1 MLVVDEDAVRR
12 ATYEF
17 LKLQGYTVLEA
28 RDGLD
33 ALAIVKSYGST
44 IHLVISDVVMPN
56 MSGGQLAKELA
67 VRCPETKF
75 RFVSGYPGKTVIDH
89 EVLDFESNFLSET
102 VHLEATLQ
110 QDS

>member
-1 MLVVDEDAVRR
+1 VVD
-12 ATYEF
+12 
-17 LKLQGYTVLEA
+17 K
-28 RDGLD
+28 
-33 ALAIVKSYGST
+33 
-44 IHLVISDVVMPN
+44 
-56 MSGGQLAKELA
+56 LAKELA

>member
-56 MSGGQLAKELA
+56 MSGGQA
-67 VRCPETKF
+67 
-75 RFVSGYPGKTVIDH
+75 G
-89 EVLDFESNFLSET
+89 
-102 VHLEATLQ
+102 
-110 QDS
+110 